1 MQDHEIVSLYFAR
14 DERAIGETQTK
25 YGTLCRTLAMR
36 ILDDAQDSEECVND
50 TWLETWNTIPPHRP
64 DSLQA
69 YVCRIVRCLSL
80 DRLRRRTRRKRSGIL
95 IPLEE
100 IAECLPDT
108 DTEPDNSRLP
118 ELMESFLASLSADDR
133 RLFLGRYWHGYSP
146 ARLADAYGLTK
157 NAVNLRIKRLRD
169 RLRDHLAKGG
179 IRV

>member
-14 DERAIGETQTK
+14 DERAIGETQSK

-69 YVCRIVRCLSL
+69 YVCRITRCLSL
-80 DRLRRRTRRKRSGIL
+80 DRLRRRTRKKRSGIL

-108 DTEPDNSRLP
+108 DTEPDNSRLS

-133 RLFLGRYWHGYSP
+133 RLFLGRYWYSYP
-146 ARLADAYGLTK
+146 IPKLAAAYGLTS
-157 NAVNLRIKRLRD
+157 NAVTIRLSRTRAALRVYLEERGY
-169 RLRDHLAKGG
+169 H
-179 IRV
+179 V